1 MKKEKVLDR
10 FSDFL
15 YSTVSVECRGP
26 KKFHRY
32 EYMTE
37 NLQGCLE
44 KFPEIAK
51 EVHTFPP
58 PPQKNIIF
66 CHPLTVLCLCFA
78 TPSLFAFAKTG
89 SAIVNEGG
97 VILYCTVGWSD
108 F

>member
-15 YSTVSVECRGP
+15 YSTVSVECRAP

-58 PPQKNIIF
+58 PPNQKKHNILSSSYCALFVF
-66 CHPLTVLCLCFA
+66 CHPITVRICKDRVC
-78 TPSLFAFAKTG
+78 
-89 SAIVNEGG
+89 
-97 VILYCTVGWSD
+97 YCE
-108 F
+108 

>member
-15 YSTVSVECRGP
+15 YSTVSVECRAP
-26 KKFHRY
+26 KMFHIY

-58 PPQKNIIF
+58 PPK
-66 CHPLTVLCLCFA
+66 
-78 TPSLFAFAKTG
+78 KT
-89 SAIVNEGG
+89 
-97 VILYCTVGWSD
+97 
-108 F
+108 